1 MCNFGGFIMK
11 KKAMVIA
18 SAFVGLLTLAAFPQP
33 ASAAKKKGTIKVTS
47 MTSITDKKGKSLEK
61 YRGKSASQLFDEKAK
76 TVNYYGIH
84 YVKETRK
91 RVRAY
96 YYIGHGGYV
105 PVDSVILIN
114 GKPAIALNSNSY
126 VYNSKLKR
134 TGKKYKVYQPLIYA
148 GKVKYSSKEG
158 KKDKWSY
165 YSGNTKKPYAIPKVY
180 KKKYLKIGKN
190 RYIKAVNV
198 FSIRREKLTVKGPI
212 TATVKKNMYSF
223 DSRLYE
229 TNHLY
234 KKGQKVK
241 LDKCIIPGNGDNAV
255 VYYRIAKTHEYLLW
269 GDAAY
274 LPETYYE
281 STYSHDNLK
290 VKQHMDAGDFLPGK
304 TEYTAAKDRNVKK
317 LQTYDLT
324 GTAIKGKK
332 ILDFNLHVDGQ
343 AYLLNP
349 KTKKIELFYHLQDQH
364 LIGEFFWFE
373 TQADDEDFKATDQYN
388 GFLKASEVKKTKL
401 PTIISKKTAKTS
413 DQPASASQL
422 TALKKE
428 IAKAEA
434 VQKKTIYKLSSSYR
448 RDYLDYALSNA
459 RKALSG
465 NKGEVTFAKW
475 LLANSE
481 TYLNG
486 KKAPV
491 TNINKLNKAEY
502 ERVRR
507 IVSDAAP
514 NGYMTTIYY
523 MRADGTWHRKYSELW
538 NNKNCKFVYVSMTTK
553 EKKFLKIS
561 DFAKN
566 SK

>member
-1 MCNFGGFIMK
+1 MK
-11 KKAMVIA
+11 KKGMIIA
-18 SAFVGLLTLAAFPQP
+18 FAFLGLLILAACSQTEN
-33 ASAAKKKGTIKVTS
+33 ADKKKNTIKVAS
-47 MTSITDKKGKSLEK
+47 MTSITDKKGNGLEK
-61 YRGKSASQLFDEKAK
+61 YRGKSARLFFDEKAK
-76 TVNYYGIH
+76 TVKYYGIH
-84 YVKETRK
+84 YVKKSRNNIK
-91 RVRAY
+91 AY
-96 YYIGHGGYV
+96 YNIGHGGYV
-105 PVDSVILIN
+105 PADSAILID

-148 GKVKYSSKEG
+148 GKVKYSSKES

-198 FSIRREKLTVKGPI
+198 FSIRREKLHVKGPI

-234 KKGQKVK
+234 KKGQKIK
-241 LDKCIIPGNGDNAV
+241 LDKCISAGSADNTLF
-255 VYYRIAKTHEYLLW
+255 YYRVAKTHEYLFW
-269 GDAAY
+269 GGTDY
-274 LPETYYE
+274 WDETYE
-281 STYSHDNLK
+281 ASTFFDDSKLK
-290 VKQHMDAGDFLPGK
+290 IKQHMDASDFLPGK
-304 TEYTAAKDRNVKK
+304 TEYAVAKDRKAKK
-317 LQTYDLT
+317 LQTYDMT

-332 ILDFNLHVDGQ
+332 ILNLFVHVDGQ

-388 GFLKASEVKKTKL
+388 GFLKASEVKKAKL
-401 PTIISKKTAKTS
+401 PTIISKKAAKTS

-422 TALKKE
+422 AALKTE

-459 RKALSG
+459 QKALSG

-491 TNINKLNKAEY
+491 TNINKLSKAEY
-502 ERVRR
+502 ERVWR
-507 IVSDAAP
+507 IVSDATP
-514 NGYMTTIYY
+514 NGYIPAVYY
-523 MRADGTWHRKYSELW
+523 KRADGTWHRRYSYTW
-538 NNKNCKFVYVSMTTK
+538 NNKTCKFVYVSMTTK

>member
-1 MCNFGGFIMK
+1 MRKKGMIIAFAFLGLLILAACSQTENADK
-11 KKAMVIA
+11 KKN
-18 SAFVGLLTLAAFPQP
+18 
-33 ASAAKKKGTIKVTS
+33 TIKVAS
-47 MTSITDKKGKSLEK
+47 MTSITDKKGNGLEK
-61 YRGKSASQLFDEKAK
+61 YRGKSARLFFDEKAK
-76 TVNYYGIH
+76 TVKYYGIH
-84 YVKETRK
+84 YVKKSRNNIK
-91 RVRAY
+91 AY
-96 YYIGHGGYV
+96 YNIGHGGYV
-105 PVDSVILIN
+105 PADSAILID

-148 GKVKYSSKEG
+148 GKVKYSSKES

-198 FSIRREKLTVKGPI
+198 FSIRREKLHVKGPI
-212 TATVKKNMYSF
+212 TATVKQNMYSF

-241 LDKCIIPGNGDNAV
+241 LDKCISADNTLF
-255 VYYRIAKTHEYLLW
+255 YYRIAKTHEYLFW
-269 GDAAY
+269 GGTDY
-274 LPETYYE
+274 WDDTYE
-281 STYSHDNLK
+281 ASTFFNDSKLK
-290 VKQHMDAGDFLPGK
+290 VKQHMDASDFLPGK
-304 TEYTAAKDRNVKK
+304 TEYAVAKDRKAKK
-317 LQTYDLT
+317 LQTYDMT

-332 ILDFNLHVDGQ
+332 ILNLFVHVDGQ

-349 KTKKIELFYHLQDQH
+349 QTKKIELFYHLQDQH

-388 GFLKASEVKKTKL
+388 GFLKASEVKKAKL
-401 PTIISKKTAKTS
+401 PTIISKKAAKTS

-422 TALKKE
+422 AALKKE

-459 RKALSG
+459 QKALSD
-465 NKGEVTFAKW
+465 NKGEVTFTKW

-491 TNINKLNKAEY
+491 TNINKLSKVEY
-502 ERVRR
+502 ERVWR
-507 IVSDAAP
+507 IVSDATP
-514 NGYMTTIYY
+514 NGYIPAVYY
-523 MRADGTWHRKYSELW
+523 KRADGTWHRRYSYTW
-538 NNKNCKFVYVSMTTK
+538 NNKTYKFVYVNKTTN

>member
-1 MCNFGGFIMK
+1 MK

-18 SAFVGLLTLAAFPQP
+18 SAFLGLLTLAAFPQP

-47 MTSITDKKGKSLEK
+47 MTTVTDKKGNSLEK
-61 YRGKSASQLFDEKAK
+61 YRGKSANLLFDEKAK

-105 PVDSVILIN
+105 PADSVILIN

-148 GKVKYSSKEG
+148 GKVKYSSKKG
-158 KKDKWSY
+158 KKDKWY
-165 YSGNTKKPYAIPKVY
+165 YYNGNTKKPYAIPKVY

-198 FSIRREKLTVKGPI
+198 FSIKREKLHVKGPI

-241 LDKCIIPGNGDNAV
+241 LDKCISAGNGDNILF
-255 VYYRIAKTHEYLLW
+255 YYRVAKTHEYLLY
-269 GDAAY
+269 GDTDYWA
-274 LPETYYE
+274 ETYYE

-290 VKQHMDAGDFLPGK
+290 IKQHMGAGDFLPGK

-349 KTKKIELFYHLQDQH
+349 QTKKIELFYHLQDQH

-373 TQADDEDFKATDQYN
+373 TAADDEDFKATDQYN
-388 GFLKASEVKKTKL
+388 GFLKASEVKKAKL
-401 PTIISKKTAKTS
+401 PTIISKKAAKTS

-422 TALKKE
+422 ADLKAE

-459 RKALSG
+459 QKALSG

-486 KKAPV
+486 KKVPV
-491 TNINKLNKAEY
+491 TNMNKLSKAEY
-502 ERVRR
+502 ERVWR
-507 IVSDAAP
+507 IVSDATP
-514 NGYMTTIYY
+514 NGYTPAVYY
-523 MRADGTWHRKYSELW
+523 KRADGTWHRRYSYTW
-538 NNKNCKFVYVSMTTK
+538 NNKTCKFVYVSLTTK

>member
-1 MCNFGGFIMK
+1 MRKKGMIIAFAFLGLLILAACSQTENADK
-11 KKAMVIA
+11 KKN
-18 SAFVGLLTLAAFPQP
+18 
-33 ASAAKKKGTIKVTS
+33 TIKVAS
-47 MTSITDKKGKSLEK
+47 MTSITDKKGNGLEK
-61 YRGKSASQLFDEKAK
+61 YRGKSARLFFDEKAK
-76 TVNYYGIH
+76 TVKYYGIH
-84 YVKETRK
+84 YVKKSRNNIK
-91 RVRAY
+91 AY
-96 YYIGHGGYV
+96 YNIGHGGYV
-105 PVDSVILIN
+105 PADSAILID

-148 GKVKYSSKEG
+148 GKVKYSSKES

-198 FSIRREKLTVKGPI
+198 FSIRREKLHVKGPI
-212 TATVKKNMYSF
+212 TATVKQNMYSF

-241 LDKCIIPGNGDNAV
+241 LDKCISADNTLF
-255 VYYRIAKTHEYLLW
+255 YYRIAKTHEYLFW
-269 GDAAY
+269 GGTDY
-274 LPETYYE
+274 WDETYE
-281 STYSHDNLK
+281 ASTFFNDSKLK
-290 VKQHMDAGDFLPGK
+290 VKQHMDASDFLPGK
-304 TEYTAAKDRNVKK
+304 TEYAVAKDRKAKK
-317 LQTYDLT
+317 LQTYDMT

-332 ILDFNLHVDGQ
+332 ILNLFVHVDGQ

-349 KTKKIELFYHLQDQH
+349 QTKKIELFYHLQDQH

-388 GFLKASEVKKTKL
+388 GFLKANEVKKAKL
-401 PTIISKKTAKTS
+401 PTIISKKAAKTS

-422 TALKKE
+422 AALKKE

-459 RKALSG
+459 QKALSD
-465 NKGEVTFAKW
+465 NKGEVTFTKW

-491 TNINKLNKAEY
+491 TNINKLSKVEY
-502 ERVRR
+502 ERVWR
-507 IVSDAAP
+507 IVSDATP
-514 NGYMTTIYY
+514 NGYIPAVYY
-523 MRADGTWHRKYSELW
+523 KRADGTWHRRYSYTW
-538 NNKNCKFVYVSMTTK
+538 NNKTYKFVYVNKTTN

>member
-1 MCNFGGFIMK
+1 MK
-11 KKAMVIA
+11 KKGMIIA
-18 SAFVGLLTLAAFPQP
+18 FAFLGLLILTACSQTENAD
-33 ASAAKKKGTIKVTS
+33 KKKNTIKVAS
-47 MTSITDKKGKSLEK
+47 MTSITDKKGNGLEK
-61 YRGKSASQLFDEKAK
+61 YRGKSARLFFDEKAK
-76 TVNYYGIH
+76 TVKYYGIR
-84 YVKETRK
+84 YVKKSRNNIK
-91 RVRAY
+91 AY
-96 YYIGHGGYV
+96 YNIGHGGYV
-105 PVDSVILIN
+105 PADSAILID

-148 GKVKYSSKEG
+148 GNVKYSSKES

-212 TATVKKNMYSF
+212 TATVKQNMYSF

-241 LDKCIIPGNGDNAV
+241 LDKCISAGSADSTLF
-255 VYYRIAKTHEYLLW
+255 YYRIAKTHEYLFW
-269 GDAAY
+269 GGTDY
-274 LPETYYE
+274 WDETYE
-281 STYSHDNLK
+281 ASTFFDDSKLK
-290 VKQHMDAGDFLPGK
+290 IKQHMDASDFLPGK
-304 TEYTAAKDRNVKK
+304 TEYAVANDRKAKK
-317 LQTYDLT
+317 LQTYDMT

-332 ILDFNLHVDGQ
+332 ILNLFVHVDGQ

-349 KTKKIELFYHLQDQH
+349 QTKKIELFYHLQDQH

-373 TQADDEDFKATDQYN
+373 TQADDEEFKATDQYN
-388 GFLKASEVKKTKL
+388 GFLKASEFKKAKL
-401 PTIISKKTAKTS
+401 PTIISKKAAKTS

-422 TALKKE
+422 AALKTE

-459 RKALSG
+459 QKALSG

-491 TNINKLNKAEY
+491 TNINKLSKVEY
-502 ERVRR
+502 ERVWR
-507 IVSDAAP
+507 IVSDATP
-514 NGYMTTIYY
+514 NGYIPAVYY
-523 MRADGTWHRKYSELW
+523 KRADGTWHRRYSYTW
-538 NNKNCKFVYVSMTTK
+538 NNKTCKFVYVNKTTN

>member
-1 MCNFGGFIMK
+1 MRKKGMIIAFAFLGLLILAACSQTENADK
-11 KKAMVIA
+11 KKN
-18 SAFVGLLTLAAFPQP
+18 
-33 ASAAKKKGTIKVTS
+33 TIKVAS
-47 MTSITDKKGKSLEK
+47 MTSITDKKGNGLEK
-61 YRGKSASQLFDEKAK
+61 YRGKSARLFFDEKAK
-76 TVNYYGIH
+76 TVKYYGIH
-84 YVKETRK
+84 YVKKSRNNIK
-91 RVRAY
+91 AY
-96 YYIGHGGYV
+96 YNIGHGGYV
-105 PVDSVILIN
+105 PADSAILID

-148 GKVKYSSKEG
+148 GKVKYSSKES

-198 FSIRREKLTVKGPI
+198 FSIRREKLHVKGPI
-212 TATVKKNMYSF
+212 TATVKQNMYSF

-241 LDKCIIPGNGDNAV
+241 LDKCISADNTLF
-255 VYYRIAKTHEYLLW
+255 YYRIAKTHEYLFW
-269 GDAAY
+269 GGTDY
-274 LPETYYE
+274 WDETYE
-281 STYSHDNLK
+281 ASTFFNDSKLK
-290 VKQHMDAGDFLPGK
+290 VKQHMDASDFLPGK
-304 TEYTAAKDRNVKK
+304 TEYAVAKDRKAKK
-317 LQTYDLT
+317 LQTYDMT

-332 ILDFNLHVDGQ
+332 ILNLFVHVDGQ

-349 KTKKIELFYHLQDQH
+349 QTKKIELFYHLQDQH

-388 GFLKASEVKKTKL
+388 GFLKANEVKKAKL
-401 PTIISKKTAKTS
+401 PTIISKKAAKTS

-422 TALKKE
+422 AALKTE

-459 RKALSG
+459 QKALSD
-465 NKGEVTFAKW
+465 NKGEVTFTKW

-491 TNINKLNKAEY
+491 TNINKLSKVEY
-502 ERVRR
+502 ERVWR
-507 IVSDAAP
+507 IVSDATP
-514 NGYMTTIYY
+514 NGYIPAVYY
-523 MRADGTWHRKYSELW
+523 KRADGTWHRRYSYTW
-538 NNKNCKFVYVSMTTK
+538 NNKTYKFVYVNKTTN

>member
-1 MCNFGGFIMK
+1 MRKKGMIIAFAFLGLLILAACSQTENADK
-11 KKAMVIA
+11 KKN
-18 SAFVGLLTLAAFPQP
+18 
-33 ASAAKKKGTIKVTS
+33 TIKVAS
-47 MTSITDKKGKSLEK
+47 MTSITDKKGNGLEK
-61 YRGKSASQLFDEKAK
+61 YRGKSARLFFDEKAK
-76 TVNYYGIH
+76 TVKYYGIH
-84 YVKETRK
+84 YVKKSRNNIK
-91 RVRAY
+91 AY
-96 YYIGHGGYV
+96 YNIGHGGYV
-105 PVDSVILIN
+105 PADSAILID

-148 GKVKYSSKEG
+148 GKVKYSSKES

-198 FSIRREKLTVKGPI
+198 FSIRREKLHVKGPI
-212 TATVKKNMYSF
+212 TATVKQNMYSF

-241 LDKCIIPGNGDNAV
+241 LDKCISADNTLF
-255 VYYRIAKTHEYLLW
+255 YYRIAKTHEYLFW
-269 GDAAY
+269 GGTDY
-274 LPETYYE
+274 WDETYE
-281 STYSHDNLK
+281 ASTFFNDSKLK
-290 VKQHMDAGDFLPGK
+290 VKQHMDASDFLPGK
-304 TEYTAAKDRNVKK
+304 TEYAVAKDRKAKK
-317 LQTYDLT
+317 LQTYDMT

-332 ILDFNLHVDGQ
+332 ILNLFVHVDGQ

-349 KTKKIELFYHLQDQH
+349 QTKKIELFYHLQDQH

-388 GFLKASEVKKTKL
+388 GFLKASEVKKAKL
-401 PTIISKKTAKTS
+401 PTIISKKAAKTS

-422 TALKKE
+422 AALKKE

-459 RKALSG
+459 QKALSD
-465 NKGEVTFAKW
+465 NKGEVTFTKW

-491 TNINKLNKAEY
+491 TNINKLSKVEY
-502 ERVRR
+502 ERVWR
-507 IVSDAAP
+507 IVSDATP
-514 NGYMTTIYY
+514 NGYIPAVYY
-523 MRADGTWHRKYSELW
+523 KRADGTWHRRYSYTW
-538 NNKNCKFVYVSMTTK
+538 NNKTYKFVYVNKTTN

>member
-1 MCNFGGFIMK
+1 MK

-18 SAFVGLLTLAAFPQP
+18 SAFLGLLTLAAFPQP

-47 MTSITDKKGKSLEK
+47 MTTVTDKKGNSLEK
-61 YRGKSASQLFDEKAK
+61 YRGKSADQLFGEKAK
-76 TVNYYGIH
+76 TVNYYGIR
-84 YVKETRK
+84 YVKESSK
-91 RVRAY
+91 SIRAY
-96 YYIGHGGYV
+96 YDIGHGGYV
-105 PVDSVILIN
+105 PADSAILIN

-148 GKVKYSSKEG
+148 GKVKYSKKEG

-198 FSIRREKLTVKGPI
+198 FSIKREKLTIKGPI

-241 LDKCIIPGNGDNAV
+241 LDKCISAGSADNTLF
-255 VYYRIAKTHEYLLW
+255 YYRVAKTHEYLFW
-269 GDAAY
+269 GGTDYWA
-274 LPETYYE
+274 ETYEE
-281 STYSHDNLK
+281 STLFDDSNLK
-290 VKQHMDAGDFLPGK
+290 IKQHMGADDFLPGK
-304 TEYTAAKDRNVKK
+304 TEYAVAKDRKAKK

-332 ILDFNLHVDGQ
+332 ISNLFVHVDGQ

-364 LIGEFFWFE
+364 LIGEFFPFE

-388 GFLKASEVKKTKL
+388 GFLKASEVKKAKL
-401 PTIISKKTAKTS
+401 PTIISKKAAKTS

-422 TALKKE
+422 AALKKE

-434 VQKKTIYKLSSSYR
+434 GQKKTIYKLSSSYR

-459 RKALSG
+459 QKALSG

-491 TNINKLNKAEY
+491 TNINKLSKAEY

-523 MRADGTWHRKYSELW
+523 KRADGTWHRKYSELW

>member
-1 MCNFGGFIMK
+1 MK
-11 KKAMVIA
+11 KKGMIIA
-18 SAFVGLLTLAAFPQP
+18 FAFLGLLILTACSQTENAD
-33 ASAAKKKGTIKVTS
+33 KKKNTIKVAS
-47 MTSITDKKGKSLEK
+47 MTSITDKKGNGLEK
-61 YRGKSASQLFDEKAK
+61 YRGKSARLFFDEKAK
-76 TVNYYGIH
+76 TVKYYGIR
-84 YVKETRK
+84 YVKKSRNNIK
-91 RVRAY
+91 AY
-96 YYIGHGGYV
+96 YNIGHGGYV
-105 PVDSVILIN
+105 PADSAILID

-148 GKVKYSSKEG
+148 GNVKYSSKES

-212 TATVKKNMYSF
+212 TATVKQNMYSF

-241 LDKCIIPGNGDNAV
+241 LDKCISADSTLF
-255 VYYRIAKTHEYLLW
+255 YYRIAKTHEYLFW
-269 GDAAY
+269 GGTDY
-274 LPETYYE
+274 WDETYE
-281 STYSHDNLK
+281 ASTFFDDSKLK
-290 VKQHMDAGDFLPGK
+290 IKQHMDASDFLPGK
-304 TEYTAAKDRNVKK
+304 TEYAVAKDRKAKK
-317 LQTYDLT
+317 LQTYDMT

-332 ILDFNLHVDGQ
+332 ILNLFVHVDGQ

-349 KTKKIELFYHLQDQH
+349 QTKKIELFYHLQDQH

-373 TQADDEDFKATDQYN
+373 TQADDEEFKATDQYN
-388 GFLKASEVKKTKL
+388 DFLKASEFKKAKL
-401 PTIISKKTAKTS
+401 PTIISKKAAKTS

-422 TALKKE
+422 AALKTE

-459 RKALSG
+459 QKALSG

-491 TNINKLNKAEY
+491 TNINKLSKVEY
-502 ERVRR
+502 ERVWR
-507 IVSDAAP
+507 IVSDATP
-514 NGYMTTIYY
+514 NGYIPAVYY
-523 MRADGTWHRKYSELW
+523 KRADGTWHRRYSYTW
-538 NNKNCKFVYVSMTTK
+538 NNKTCKFVYVNKTTN

>member
-1 MCNFGGFIMK
+1 MIKKGMIIAFAFLGLLILTACSQTENADK
-11 KKAMVIA
+11 KKN
-18 SAFVGLLTLAAFPQP
+18 
-33 ASAAKKKGTIKVTS
+33 TIKVAS
-47 MTSITDKKGKSLEK
+47 MTSITDKKGNGLEK
-61 YRGKSASQLFDEKAK
+61 YRGKSARLFFDEKAK
-76 TVNYYGIH
+76 TVKYYGIH
-84 YVKETRK
+84 YVKKSRNNIK
-91 RVRAY
+91 AY
-96 YYIGHGGYV
+96 YNIGHGGYV
-105 PVDSVILIN
+105 PADSAILID

-148 GKVKYSSKEG
+148 GKVKYSNKES

-198 FSIRREKLTVKGPI
+198 FSIRREKLHVKGPI
-212 TATVKKNMYSF
+212 TATVKQNMYSF

-241 LDKCIIPGNGDNAV
+241 LDKCISADNTLF
-255 VYYRIAKTHEYLLW
+255 YYRIAKTHEYLFW
-269 GDAAY
+269 GGTDY
-274 LPETYYE
+274 WDETYE
-281 STYSHDNLK
+281 ASTFFNDSKLK
-290 VKQHMDAGDFLPGK
+290 VKQHMDASDFLPGK
-304 TEYTAAKDRNVKK
+304 TEYAVAKDRKAKK
-317 LQTYDLT
+317 LQTYDMT

-332 ILDFNLHVDGQ
+332 ILNLFVHVDGQ

-349 KTKKIELFYHLQDQH
+349 QTKKIELFYHLQDQH

-388 GFLKASEVKKTKL
+388 GFLKANEVKKAKL
-401 PTIISKKTAKTS
+401 PTIISKKAAKTS

-422 TALKKE
+422 AALKKE

-459 RKALSG
+459 QKALSD
-465 NKGEVTFAKW
+465 NKGEVTFTKW

-491 TNINKLNKAEY
+491 TNINKLSKVEY
-502 ERVRR
+502 ERVWR
-507 IVSDAAP
+507 IVSDATP
-514 NGYMTTIYY
+514 NGYIPAVYY
-523 MRADGTWHRKYSELW
+523 KRADGTWHRRYSYTW
-538 NNKNCKFVYVSMTTK
+538 NNKTYKFVYVNKTTN

>member
-1 MCNFGGFIMK
+1 
-11 KKAMVIA
+11 
-18 SAFVGLLTLAAFPQP
+18 
-33 ASAAKKKGTIKVTS
+33 
-47 MTSITDKKGKSLEK
+47 MTTVRDKKNNSLEK
-61 YRGKSASQLFDEKAK
+61 YRGKRANLLFDEKAK

-105 PVDSVILIN
+105 PADSVILIN

-148 GKVKYSSKEG
+148 GKVRYSSKES

-165 YSGNTKKPYAIPKVY
+165 YSSNTKKPYAIPKVY

-212 TATVKKNMYSF
+212 TATIKQNMYSF

-255 VYYRIAKTHEYLLW
+255 VYYRVAKTHEYLLW

-274 LPETYYE
+274 LPETCYE

-290 VKQHMDAGDFLPGK
+290 IKQHMGAGDFLPGK

-349 KTKKIELFYHLQDQH
+349 QTKKVELFYHLQDQH

-388 GFLKASEVKKTKL
+388 GFLKASKVKKAKL
-401 PTIISKKTAKTS
+401 PTIISKKAAKTS

-422 TALKKE
+422 AALKKE

-523 MRADGTWHRKYSELW
+523 KRADGTWHRKYSELW

>member
-1 MCNFGGFIMK
+1 MK
-11 KKAMVIA
+11 KKGMIIA
-18 SAFVGLLTLAAFPQP
+18 FAFLGLLILAACSQTEN
-33 ASAAKKKGTIKVTS
+33 ADKKKNTIKVAS
-47 MTSITDKKGKSLEK
+47 MTSITDKKGNGLEK
-61 YRGKSASQLFDEKAK
+61 YRGKSARLFFDEKAK
-76 TVNYYGIH
+76 TVKYYGIH
-84 YVKETRK
+84 YVKKSRNNIK
-91 RVRAY
+91 AY
-96 YYIGHGGYV
+96 YNIGHGGYV
-105 PVDSVILIN
+105 PADSAILID

-198 FSIRREKLTVKGPI
+198 FSIKREKLTVKGPI
-212 TATVKKNMYSF
+212 TATVKQNMYSF

-241 LDKCIIPGNGDNAV
+241 LDKCISAGNGDNILF
-255 VYYRIAKTHEYLLW
+255 YYRVAKTHEYLLW
-269 GDAAY
+269 GGTDY
-274 LPETYYE
+274 WDETYE
-281 STYSHDNLK
+281 DSTFLLK
-290 VKQHMDAGDFLPGK
+290 IKQHMDAGDFLPGK
-304 TEYTAAKDRNVKK
+304 TEYTAAKDRKAKK

-332 ILDFNLHVDGQ
+332 ISNLFVHVDGQ

-364 LIGEFFWFE
+364 LIGEFFPFE
-373 TQADDEDFKATDQYN
+373 TQADDEDFEATDQYN
-388 GFLKASEVKKTKL
+388 GFLKASEFEKAKL
-401 PTIISKKTAKTS
+401 PTIISKKAAKTS
-413 DQPASASQL
+413 NKRASASQRA
-422 TALKKE
+422 ALKKE

-434 VQKKTIYKLSSSYR
+434 GQKKTIYKLSSSYR

-459 RKALSG
+459 QKTLSG

-491 TNINKLNKAEY
+491 TNINKLSKAEY

-523 MRADGTWHRKYSELW
+523 KRADGTWHRKYSELW

-553 EKKFLKIS
+553 EKKFLKVS

>member
-1 MCNFGGFIMK
+1 MK
-11 KKAMVIA
+11 KKGMIIA
-18 SAFVGLLTLAAFPQP
+18 FAFLGLLILTACSQTENAD
-33 ASAAKKKGTIKVTS
+33 KKKNTIKVAS
-47 MTSITDKKGKSLEK
+47 MTSITDKKGNGLEK
-61 YRGKSASQLFDEKAK
+61 YRGKSARLFFDEKAK
-76 TVNYYGIH
+76 TVKYYGIR
-84 YVKETRK
+84 YVKTPRNNIK
-91 RVRAY
+91 AY
-96 YYIGHGGYV
+96 YNIGHGGYV
-105 PVDSVILIN
+105 PADSAILID

-148 GKVKYSSKEG
+148 GKVKYSNKES

-241 LDKCIIPGNGDNAV
+241 LDKCISAGNGDNTLF
-255 VYYRIAKTHEYLLW
+255 YYRIAKTHEYLFW
-269 GDAAY
+269 GGTDY
-274 LPETYYE
+274 WDETYE
-281 STYSHDNLK
+281 ASTFFDDSKLK
-290 VKQHMDAGDFLPGK
+290 VKQHMDASDFLPGK
-304 TEYTAAKDRNVKK
+304 TEYAVAKDRKAKK
-317 LQTYDLT
+317 LQTYDMT

-332 ILDFNLHVDGQ
+332 ILNLFVHVDGQ

-349 KTKKIELFYHLQDQH
+349 QTKKIELFYHLQDQH

-388 GFLKASEVKKTKL
+388 GFLKANEVKKAKL
-401 PTIISKKTAKTS
+401 PTIISKKAAKTS

-422 TALKKE
+422 AALKTE

-459 RKALSG
+459 QKALSD
-465 NKGEVTFAKW
+465 NKGEVTFTKW

-491 TNINKLNKAEY
+491 TNINKLSKVEY
-502 ERVRR
+502 ERVWR
-507 IVSDAAP
+507 IVSDATP
-514 NGYMTTIYY
+514 NGYIPAVYY
-523 MRADGTWHRKYSELW
+523 KRADGTWHRRYSYTW
-538 NNKNCKFVYVSMTTK
+538 NNKTYKFVYVNKTTN

>member
-1 MCNFGGFIMK
+1 MK
-11 KKAMVIA
+11 KKGMIIA
-18 SAFVGLLTLAAFPQP
+18 FAFLGLLILAACSQTEN
-33 ASAAKKKGTIKVTS
+33 ADKKKNTIKVAS
-47 MTSITDKKGKSLEK
+47 MTSITDKKGNGLEK
-61 YRGKSASQLFDEKAK
+61 YRGKSARLFFDEKAK
-76 TVNYYGIH
+76 TVNYYGIR
-84 YVKETRK
+84 YVKESSK
-91 RVRAY
+91 SIRAY
-96 YYIGHGGYV
+96 YDIGHGGYV
-105 PVDSVILIN
+105 PADSVILIN
-114 GKPAIALNSNSY
+114 GKPAIALNNNSY

-148 GKVKYSSKEG
+148 GKIKYSSKEG
-158 KKDKWSY
+158 KKDKWFY

-198 FSIRREKLTVKGPI
+198 FSIKREKLHVKGPI
-212 TATVKKNMYSF
+212 TATVKQNMYSL

-255 VYYRIAKTHEYLLW
+255 VYYRVAKTNEYLLW
-269 GDAAY
+269 GDAGY

-281 STYSHDNLK
+281 STYSHNNLK
-290 VKQHMDAGDFLPGK
+290 IKQHMDAGDFLPGK

-332 ILDFNLHVDGQ
+332 ILNLFVHVDGQ

-349 KTKKIELFYHLQDQH
+349 QTKKIELFYHLQDQH
-364 LIGEFFWFE
+364 LIGEFFWYE
-373 TQADDEDFKATDQYN
+373 TAADDEDFKATDQYN
-388 GFLKASEVKKTKL
+388 GFLKASEVKKAKL
-401 PTIISKKTAKTS
+401 PTIISKKAAKTS

-422 TALKKE
+422 AALKKE

-459 RKALSG
+459 QKALSG

-491 TNINKLNKAEY
+491 TNINKLSKAEY
-502 ERVRR
+502 KRVWR
-507 IVSDAAP
+507 IVSDATP
-514 NGYMTTIYY
+514 NGYIPAVYY
-523 MRADGTWHRKYSELW
+523 KRADGTWHRRYSYTW
-538 NNKNCKFVYVSMTTK
+538 NNKTCKFVYVNKTTN

-566 SK
+566 SKL

>member
-1 MCNFGGFIMK
+1 MK
-11 KKAMVIA
+11 KKGMIIA
-18 SAFVGLLTLAAFPQP
+18 FAFLGLLILAACSQTEN
-33 ASAAKKKGTIKVTS
+33 ADKKKNTIKVAS
-47 MTSITDKKGKSLEK
+47 MTSITDKKGNGLEK
-61 YRGKSASQLFDEKAK
+61 YRGKSARLFFDEKAK
-76 TVNYYGIH
+76 TVKYYGIR
-84 YVKETRK
+84 YVKK
-91 RVRAY
+91 SHNNIKAY
-96 YYIGHGGYV
+96 YNIGHGGYV
-105 PVDSVILIN
+105 PADSAILID

-148 GKVKYSSKEG
+148 GKVKYSSKES

-212 TATVKKNMYSF
+212 TATVKQNMYSF

-241 LDKCIIPGNGDNAV
+241 LDKCISAGSADNTLF
-255 VYYRIAKTHEYLLW
+255 YYRIAKTHEYLLW
-269 GDAAY
+269 GGTDY
-274 LPETYYE
+274 WDETYE
-281 STYSHDNLK
+281 DSTFFDDSKLK

-332 ILDFNLHVDGQ
+332 ILNLFVHVDGQ

-364 LIGEFFWFE
+364 LIGEFFWYE
-373 TQADDEDFKATDQYN
+373 TQADDEEFKATDQYN
-388 GFLKASEVKKTKL
+388 GFLKASEVKKAKL
-401 PTIISKKTAKTS
+401 PTIISKKAAKTS

-422 TALKKE
+422 AALKTE

-491 TNINKLNKAEY
+491 TNINKLSKAEY

-523 MRADGTWHRKYSELW
+523 QRADGTWHRKYSELW
-538 NNKNCKFVYVSMTTK
+538 NNKNCKFVYVSMTTN

>member
-114 GKPAIALNSNSY
+114 GKPASALSSNSY

-134 TGKKYKVYQPLIYA
+134 SGKKYKVYQPLIYA

-158 KKDKWSY
+158 KKDK
-165 YSGNTKKPYAIPKVY
+165 
-180 KKKYLKIGKN
+180 
-190 RYIKAVNV
+190 
-198 FSIRREKLTVKGPI
+198 
-212 TATVKKNMYSF
+212 
-223 DSRLYE
+223 
-229 TNHLY
+229 
-234 KKGQKVK
+234 
-241 LDKCIIPGNGDNAV
+241 CIIPGNGDNAV
-255 VYYRIAKTHEYLLW
+255 VYYRVAKTHEYLLW

-274 LPETYYE
+274 LPETCYE

-290 VKQHMDAGDFLPGK
+290 IKQDMGAGDFLPGK

-349 KTKKIELFYHLQDQH
+349 KTKKVELFYHLQDQH

-388 GFLKASEVKKTKL
+388 GFLKASEVKKAKL
-401 PTIISKKTAKTS
+401 PTIISKTAAKTS

-422 TALKKE
+422 AALKTE

-459 RKALSG
+459 QKALSG
-465 NKGEVTFAKW
+465 NKCEVTFAKW

-523 MRADGTWHRKYSELW
+523 KRADGTWHRKYSELW

>member
-1 MCNFGGFIMK
+1 
-11 KKAMVIA
+11 
-18 SAFVGLLTLAAFPQP
+18 
-33 ASAAKKKGTIKVTS
+33 
-47 MTSITDKKGKSLEK
+47 MTTVRDKKGNSLEK
-61 YRGKSASQLFDEKAK
+61 YRGKSANLLFDEKAK

-105 PVDSVILIN
+105 PADSVILIN

-148 GKVKYSSKEG
+148 GKVKYSSKES

-165 YSGNTKKPYAIPKVY
+165 YSCNTKKPYAIPKVY

-255 VYYRIAKTHEYLLW
+255 VYYRVAKTHEYLLW

-290 VKQHMDAGDFLPGK
+290 IKQHMDASDFLPGE

-349 KTKKIELFYHLQDQH
+349 QTKKVELFYHLQDQH
-364 LIGEFFWFE
+364 LIGEFFSFE

-388 GFLKASEVKKTKL
+388 GFLKASEVKKAKL
-401 PTIISKKTAKTS
+401 PTIISKKAAKTS

-422 TALKKE
+422 AALKKE

-459 RKALSG
+459 QKALSG
-465 NKGEVTFAKW
+465 NKGEVTYAKW

-523 MRADGTWHRKYSELW
+523 KRADGTWHRKYSELW
-538 NNKNCKFVYVSMTTK
+538 NNKNCKFVYVSMTIK